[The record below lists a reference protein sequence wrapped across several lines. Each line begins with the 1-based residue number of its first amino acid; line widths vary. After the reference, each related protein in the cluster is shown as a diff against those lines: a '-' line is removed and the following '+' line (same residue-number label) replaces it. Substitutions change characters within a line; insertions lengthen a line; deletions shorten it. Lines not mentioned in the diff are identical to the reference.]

1 MRAILLAGGYGKRL
15 NPATKGTNKHLLLVY
30 DKPMFFYP
38 LSLLILLGI
47 KEILIISDRETVP
60 KFKKIL
66 KGITF
71 LNRNINIQY
80 EIQNNANGIP
90 EAFIIGEKFINKS
103 KKNILILGDNFFYSN
118 KFVSE
123 IKKYLSEP
131 FGSQIFLYKVKD
143 PKNFGTVNFDKKK
156 NKIRSLSEKPKKPS
170 NNFAIT
176 GLYFFDHKVCNF
188 AKKLKKSKRGEL
200 EILSLLNIYL
210 KKKQLKFRVLER
222 GYTWFD
228 LGTFEN
234 LLNAQN
240 FVKIIQ
246 ERQGLE
252 IGNISIDKYT
262 K

>member
-1 MRAILLAGGYGKRL
+1 MKAILLAGGYGKRL
-15 NPATKGTNKHLLLVY
+15 NPTTKATNKHLLLVY

-38 LSLLILLGI
+38 LSLLILLGV
-47 KEILIISDRETVP
+47 KEILIISDKETVP

-66 KGITF
+66 NGISL
-71 LNRNINIQY
+71 LNKKVKIKYQ
-80 EIQNNANGIP
+80 IQNYANGIP

-103 KKNILILGDNFFYSN
+103 KKNILILGDNLFYSN

-123 IKKYLSEP
+123 VMRYLKKP
-131 FGSQIFLYKVKD
+131 FGAKIFLYKVND
-143 PKNFGTVNFDKKK
+143 PKNFGTINFDAKK
-156 NKIRSLSEKPKKPS
+156 NKIRSLVEKPKNPS

-176 GLYFFDHKVCNF
+176 GLYFFDHNVCKF

-210 KKKQLKFRVLER
+210 KKKQLKFEVLGR

-240 FVKIIQ
+240 FVKILQ
-246 ERQGLE
+246 ERQGLQ
-252 IGNISIDKYT
+252 IGNISKDKYL
-262 K
+262 